1 MAVPFRAGGGRFSLS
16 SFSLF
21 EDVSF
26 DGDYNPLGLAPGF
39 GGLFAIEKDRNC
51 AEENSFWLR
60 FFDARLCSS

>member
-1 MAVPFRAGGGRFSLS
+1 MS